1 MPIIPENEIT
11 YLGAVTVGRVLYAHD
26 VRVCVIGC
34 GYLGAVHA
42 ACMAELGHDVV
53 GVDVDAA
60 RIATLAGGRAP
71 FVEPGLETLLEQ
83 HLAAG
88 HLTFTTEL
96 TAARDAEVYFIGVGT
111 PEGEGGAADLGAL
124 ESVVSALAD
133 LLADGRPTTSPAARP
148 LVVGTSTV
156 PVGTAARLA
165 GALRRAGAE
174 LVWSPEFLREGH
186 AVADTLRPDHL
197 VYGLPEDA
205 RSAAW
210 AGERLDA
217 VYAPLLEAGVPRFAM
232 DYATAELVK
241 VSANAFLAMKVSFI
255 NAVAQLC
262 QASGADVSV
271 LAQAIGMDERIGPRN
286 LQAGLGYGGGCLP
299 KDVRALRAR
308 AAELGAGGLASLMEV
323 VDAVNESMPVL
334 AVERARALVGEL
346 AGLSVAV
353 LGASFKPG
361 SDDVRRSP
369 SVRLATLLAADGAR
383 VRLHDPVA
391 LPGLA
396 DRDDLRASGV
406 RLEPDLEAAL
416 AGADLVVLATAW
428 PEYRELDPAWAGQ
441 RVAQRRV
448 LDARNALDAA
458 TWAAAGW
465 RCDGMGG
472 SHSWHLPGL
481 RTSAV
486 PDGGT
491 TCPHAS

>member
-1 MPIIPENEIT
+1 MPIIPEDEIT

-42 ACMAELGHDVV
+42 ACMAELGHGVV
-53 GVDVDAA
+53 GVDVDAD
-60 RIATLAGGRAP
+60 RVRTLASGRSP
-71 FVEPGLETLLEQ
+71 FVEPGLDELLER
-83 HLAAG
+83 HTAG
-88 HLTFTTEL
+88 GLLTFTTDIA
-96 TAARDAEVYFIGVGT
+96 AARDAAVHFIAVGT

-124 ESVVSALAD
+124 DAVVTALAG
-133 LLADGRPTTSPAARP
+133 LLADGTTPSSARP
-148 LVVGTSTV
+148 LVVGKSTL

-165 GALRRAGAE
+165 GVRGQAGAE
-174 LVWSPEFLREGH
+174 LVWNPEFLREGH
-186 AVADTLRPDHL
+186 AVADTLRPDRL

-205 RSAAW
+205 QAAEE
-210 AGERLDA
+210 ARGRLDA
-217 VYAPLLEAGVPRFAM
+217 VYAPLLEAGVPRLAM

-241 VSANAFLAMKVSFI
+241 VSANAFLATKISFI
-255 NAVAQLC
+255 NAVAGLC

-271 LAQAIGMDERIGPRN
+271 LAQAIGMDERIGPHN

-323 VDAVNESMPVL
+323 VDGVNESMPVL
-334 AVERARALVGEL
+334 AVERARALAGDL
-346 AGLSVAV
+346 AGLNVAV

-406 RLEPDLEAAL
+406 RLEADLEAAL

-465 RCDGMGG
+465 RCDGVGG
-472 SHSWHLPGL
+472 SH
-481 RTSAV
+481 
-486 PDGGT
+486 
-491 TCPHAS
+491 